1 MRLGVI
7 VSDFRNMDQML
18 SRLTAD
24 KLGLIFVSSGVYHA
38 ATKEGGKKSSLLE
51 KSKDLYVLTEDAQ
64 TRGLA
69 GTDIDSSVKPIS
81 YSDLVDV
88 ILNDFDKT
96 IWI

>member
-7 VSDFRNMDQML
+7 VSDFRNAEETL

-24 KLGLIFVSSGVYHA
+24 KLGVIFVSNGVYHA
-38 ATKEGGKKSSLLE
+38 TTKEGGKKSSVLE
-51 KSKDLYVLTEDAQ
+51 KSKNMYVLTEDLQ
-64 TRGLA
+64 SRGFSEA
-69 GTDIDSSVKPIS
+69 EIDSRVKPVT

-88 ILNDFDKT
+88 IFNDYDKT

>member
-24 KLGLIFVSSGVYHA
+24 KLGLIFVSNGIYHA
-38 ATKEGGKKSSLLE
+38 ATKEGGKNSALLE
-51 KSKDLYVLTEDAQ
+51 KSKDLYVLTEDLQ
-64 TRGLA
+64 SRGLSE
-69 GTDIDSSVKPIS
+69 GQVDSRVKPIT

-88 ILNDFDKT
+88 IMNDFDKT

>member
-51 KSKDLYVLTEDAQ
+51 KSKDLYVLTDDAQ
-64 TRGLA
+64 SRGLA
-69 GTDIDSSVKPIS
+69 ETGIDSRVKPIT

>member
-1 MRLGVI
+1 MKLGVI
-7 VSDFRNMDQML
+7 VSDFRNMDDTL

-24 KLGLIFVSSGVYHA
+24 KLGLIFVSNGVYHTA
-38 ATKEGGKKSSLLE
+38 VKEGGKRSPLLD
-51 KSKDLYVLTEDAQ
+51 KSKNLFVLSEDAE

-69 GTDIDSSVKPIS
+69 AAGIDSRVKSIT

-88 ILNDFDKT
+88 ILNDYDKV

>member
-7 VSDFRNMDQML
+7 VSDFRNMDDML

-38 ATKEGGKKSSLLE
+38 AVKEGGKKSSLLE
-51 KSKDLYVLTEDAQ
+51 KAKDLYVLKEDAD
-64 TRGLA
+64 TRGLSE
-69 GTDIDSSVKPIS
+69 TEIDSRVKPVT